1 MATFRIASRP
11 GTVDPDLETALLAKV
26 NAALAALARN
36 DKASAKTAMNDL
48 KALVSQ
54 VEAQTGNKIDAA
66 TATEI
71 IADASQII
79 AALAG

>member
-1 MATFRIASRP
+1 M
-11 GTVDPDLETALLAKV
+11 DPDLETALLAKV